1 MKNGNSVH
9 DDDPSGKN
17 KVESTKTHP
26 TVYIVFFSLLL
37 DLLAFTMIL
46 PLLPSLLEHYRV
58 NDQLG
63 LYTSLSNSIG
73 RFRELVGAPERYTS
87 VLFGGFLGSMFSF
100 LQFVVSPIAGGLSDY
115 YGRKPIL
122 LLSLFG
128 IMTSYGLWAMSSN
141 FGLFVL
147 ARFIGGLSKGNISLS
162 MAIITDVSNKQNRG
176 KGMALV
182 GIAFSLGF
190 IVGPMIGAAFSRFS
204 DKSSDGWFVF
214 PAIFAMCLAAAD
226 VLFCIVCLK
235 ESLPI
240 EKRAKTVINSISQ
253 ALEHVSVKALF
264 RFDAVKNLSKADLE
278 SLKQLGF
285 IYFVYLFLYSGL
297 EFTVTFLM
305 FHKFGFNSI
314 DQAKM
319 FLTTGVVMAIL
330 QGAVVRRI
338 KMEKM
343 KQAAVLGLVLIVPSF
358 VIVGLSRSVFW
369 LYIGMVLFAI
379 CKSTEN
385 SFFSRFF
392 NFFCPFHSNRLLR
405 HLPDN
410 THSEVRKL
418 RSERNRAGHL
428 PIAGSAGKS
437 PRAHRILHRLL
448 VHRLN
453 PNLLNRRLCPSLSH
467 PEALPA
473 ETVMKISQ
481 YSDALVS
488 NQFAKA

>member
-1 MKNGNSVH
+1 MVSENSSAIMKNRGRSEEVVNDDNH
-9 DDDPSGKN
+9 HLDDDPSGKS
-17 KVESTKTHP
+17 KAVDSTKTNP

-58 NDQLG
+58 NDNQG
-63 LYTSLSNSIG
+63 IYTTLSNSV
-73 RFRELVGAPERYTS
+73 RYFREIVGAPERYTS
-87 VLFGGFLGSMFSF
+87 VLFGGILGSMFSF
-100 LQFVVSPIAGGLSDY
+100 LQFIISPIAGGLSDY

-128 IMTSYGLWAMSSN
+128 IMSSYGLWAISSN

-190 IVGPMIGAAFSRFS
+190 IVGPMIGAIFSRFS
-204 DKSSDGWFVF
+204 DKSSDHWFIF
-214 PAIFAMCLAAAD
+214 PALFAMCLAGLD
-226 VLFCIVCLK
+226 ILFCVFCLK
-235 ESLPI
+235 ETLPL
-240 EKRAKTVINSISQ
+240 EKRAKTVINSLSQ
-253 ALEHVSVKALF
+253 AVEHISIKSLF

-285 IYFVYLFLYSGL
+285 IYFIYLFLYSGL

-319 FLTTGVVMAIL
+319 FLTTGVIMAVL
-330 QGAVVRRI
+330 QGGVVRRI

-343 KQAAVLGLVLIVPSF
+343 KQSAVLGLALIVPSF
-358 VIVGLSRSVFW
+358 IIVGLSRNVFW
-369 LYIGMVLFAI
+369 LYMGMSLFAI
-379 CKSTEN
+379 CKFN
-385 SFFSRFF
+385 S
-392 NFFCPFHSNRLLR
+392 
-405 HLPDN
+405 
-410 THSEVRKL
+410 
-418 RSERNRAGHL
+418 
-428 PIAGSAGKS
+428 
-437 PRAHRILHRLL
+437 
-448 VHRLN
+448 
-453 PNLLNRRLCPSLSH
+453 
-467 PEALPA
+467 
-473 ETVMKISQ
+473 
-481 YSDALVS
+481 
-488 NQFAKA
+488 